1 MERLPAERH
10 RSRYLLPFAV
20 DRELHGA
27 AVLLVHRKGAVG
39 IVSEDTIEIFTTVI
53 VDDTYIIGVV
63 VLLFAVGDHPY
74 LCALGRTDISRHLS
88 EYFLCR
94 YKDILMVKVHN
105 KIDLVFIIIY
115 FTFEE
120 ETVLSVTDDTGN
132 QKNEY
137 K

>member
-39 IVSEDTIEIFTTVI
+39 IASEDTIEIFTTVI

-74 LCALGRTDISRHLS
+74 LCALG
-88 EYFLCR
+88 
-94 YKDILMVKVHN
+94 
-105 KIDLVFIIIY
+105 
-115 FTFEE
+115 
-120 ETVLSVTDDTGN
+120 
-132 QKNEY
+132 
-137 K
+137 